1 MLPSSA
7 VLVILTAM
15 VCGALAA
22 ALTGW
27 IRSVADSDSRW
38 LRSGLHVGLAAAG
51 GAGAAGLA
59 GSRLAANGIVETLP
73 ELVAFAAL
81 AVACGLLVPIDL
93 AVHRLPDVVVV
104 PLYPV
109 LLATLGVAAM
119 ASGDWGA
126 LGRAAAAALA
136 LLALYFTLAFINP
149 SGLGLGDVKLAG
161 VLGLFLGWL
170 GWYYVLFGTLAAF
183 AINAV
188 VALVL
193 LASRRANRRTGIAF
207 GPAMIAGA
215 AVAAWLSVAG

>member
-1 MLPSSA
+1 MLPSVTA
-7 VLVILTAM
+7 TVILTAV

-27 IRSVADSDSRW
+27 IRSIADSDSRW
-38 LRSGLHVGLAAAG
+38 LRSGLHVALAAAG

-59 GSRLAANGIVETLP
+59 GTVP

-81 AVACGLLVPIDL
+81 AVACALLVAIDL

-104 PLYPV
+104 PMYPV
-109 LLATLGVAAM
+109 LLATLGVASAVT
-119 ASGDWGA
+119 GDWGA

-136 LLALYFTLAFINP
+136 LLAFYFTLAFINP

-170 GWYYVLFGTLAAF
+170 GWYYVLVGTLAAF
-183 AINAV
+183 ALNAV

-193 LASRRANRRTGIAF
+193 LLSRRADRHTGIAF

-215 AVAAWLSVAG
+215 AAAAWLSVGG

>member
-1 MLPSSA
+1 MLPSNTVT
-7 VLVILTAM
+7 VLLTAV

-27 IRSVADSDSRW
+27 IRSIADSDSRW

-59 GSRLAANGIVETLP
+59 GNLP
-73 ELVAFAAL
+73 ELIAFAAL

-104 PLYPV
+104 PMYPV
-109 LLATLGVAAM
+109 LLATLGVASAVT
-119 ASGDWGA
+119 GDWGA

-136 LLALYFTLAFINP
+136 LLAFYFTLAFINP

-170 GWYYVLFGTLAAF
+170 GWYYVLVGTLAAF
-183 AINAV
+183 ALNAV

-193 LASRRANRRTGIAF
+193 LLSRRADRHTGIAF

-215 AVAAWLSVAG
+215 AAAAWLSVGG

>member
-1 MLPSSA
+1 MLPSTAATMTAIITAA
-7 VLVILTAM
+7 VCA
-15 VCGALAA
+15 ALAG

-59 GSRLAANGIVETLP
+59 GTGSVETLP

-81 AVACGLLVPIDL
+81 AVACAVLVPIDL
-93 AVHRLPDVVVV
+93 AVHRLPDVIVV

-109 LLATLGVAAM
+109 LLAALGAAAM
-119 ASGDWGA
+119 VTGDWGA

-170 GWYYVLFGTLAAF
+170 GWYYVLVGTLAAF

-193 LASRRANRRTGIAF
+193 LAIRRANRHTGIAF

-215 AVAAWLSVAG
+215 AVTAWLSVAG

>member
-1 MLPSSA
+1 MA
-7 VLVILTAM
+7 VTLTPVTVILTAV

-27 IRSVADSDSRW
+27 IRSIADSDSRW
-38 LRSGLHVGLAAAG
+38 LRSRIHVALAAAG
-51 GAGAAGLA
+51 GAGAAVLA
-59 GSRLAANGIVETLP
+59 GTVP

-104 PLYPV
+104 PMYPI
-109 LLATLGVAAM
+109 LLATLGVASAVT
-119 ASGDWGA
+119 GDWGA

-170 GWYYVLFGTLAAF
+170 GWQYVLIGTLAAF
-183 AINAV
+183 ALNAV

-193 LASRRANRRTGIAF
+193 LAARRANRHTGIAF
-207 GPAMIAGA
+207 GPAMISGA
-215 AVAAWLSVAG
+215 AVAAWLSVGG

>member
-1 MLPSSA
+1 MLTSSA
-7 VLVILTAM
+7 VLVILTAI
-15 VCGALAA
+15 VCGAVAA

-27 IRSVADSDSRW
+27 IRSIADSDSRW
-38 LRSGLHVGLAAAG
+38 LRSGLPVGLAAAG

-59 GSRLAANGIVETLP
+59 GTVP

-119 ASGDWGA
+119 VTGDWGA

-170 GWYYVLFGTLAAF
+170 GWYYVLVGTLAAF

-193 LASRRANRRTGIAF
+193 LASRRANRHTGIAF

-215 AVAAWLSVAG
+215 AVAAWLSVGD

>member
-1 MLPSSA
+1 M
-7 VLVILTAM
+7 LVILTA
-15 VCGALAA
+15 VACGALAA

-27 IRSVADSDSRW
+27 IRSIADSDSRW

-59 GSRLAANGIVETLP
+59 GTGSVDAGSVETLP

-81 AVACGLLVPIDL
+81 AVACGLLVAIDL
-93 AVHRLPDVVVV
+93 AVHRLPDLVVV
-104 PLYPV
+104 PMYPV
-109 LLATLGVAAM
+109 LFAALAVASAVT
-119 ASGDWGA
+119 GDWGA

-161 VLGLFLGWL
+161 VLGIFLGWL
-170 GWYYVLFGTLAAF
+170 GWYYVLVGTLAAF

-193 LASRRANRRTGIAF
+193 LAARRANRHTGIAF

-215 AVAAWLSVAG
+215 TVAAWLSVGS

>member
-1 MLPSSA
+1 MA
-7 VLVILTAM
+7 VTLTPVTVLLTAV

-27 IRSVADSDSRW
+27 IRSIADSDSRW

-59 GSRLAANGIVETLP
+59 GTVP

-81 AVACGLLVPIDL
+81 AVACGVLVAIDL

-104 PLYPV
+104 PMYPV
-109 LLATLGVAAM
+109 LLATLGVASAVT
-119 ASGDWGA
+119 GDWGA

-136 LLALYFTLAFINP
+136 LLAFYFTLAFINP

-170 GWYYVLFGTLAAF
+170 GWQYVLIGTLAAF
-183 AINAV
+183 ALNAV

-193 LASRRANRRTGIAF
+193 LLSRRADRHTGIAF

-215 AVAAWLSVAG
+215 AVAAWLSVGG

>member
-1 MLPSSA
+1 M
-7 VLVILTAM
+7 ILTAV

-27 IRSVADSDSRW
+27 IRTIADSDSRW

-51 GAGAAGLA
+51 GAGAAALA
-59 GSRLAANGIVETLP
+59 DTGSVGTVP
-73 ELVAFAAL
+73 ELIAFAAL

-93 AVHRLPDVVVV
+93 AVHRLPDLVVV
-104 PLYPV
+104 PMYPI
-109 LLATLGVAAM
+109 LFAALAG
-119 ASGDWGA
+119 ASAVTGDWGA
-126 LGRAAAAALA
+126 LGRAAAAALT

-161 VLGLFLGWL
+161 VLGVFLGWL
-170 GWYYVLFGTLAAF
+170 GWYYVLVGTLAAF

-188 VALVL
+188 VALLL
-193 LASRRANRRTGIAF
+193 LAARRANRRTGIAF

-215 AVAAWLSVAG
+215 AAAAWLSTAG

>member
-1 MLPSSA
+1 MLPSTA
-7 VLVILTAM
+7 ATMTAILTAV

-27 IRSVADSDSRW
+27 IRSIADSDSRW

-59 GSRLAANGIVETLP
+59 GTVP

-81 AVACGLLVPIDL
+81 AVACGVLVAIDL

-104 PLYPV
+104 PMYPV
-109 LLATLGVAAM
+109 LLATLGVASAVT
-119 ASGDWGA
+119 GDWGA

-170 GWYYVLFGTLAAF
+170 GWYYVLVGTLAAF

-193 LASRRANRRTGIAF
+193 LASRRANRHTGIAF

>member
-1 MLPSSA
+1 MT
-7 VLVILTAM
+7 VILTAV

-27 IRSVADSDSRW
+27 IRTIADSDSRW

-59 GSRLAANGIVETLP
+59 GTGSVGAGSVGAVP

-93 AVHRLPDVVVV
+93 AVHRLPDLVVV
-104 PLYPV
+104 PMYPV
-109 LLATLGVAAM
+109 LFAALAG
-119 ASGDWGA
+119 ASAVTGDWGA

-170 GWYYVLFGTLAAF
+170 GWYYVLVGTLAAF

-193 LASRRANRRTGIAF
+193 LAARRANRHTGIAF

-215 AVAAWLSVAG
+215 AVAAWLSTAG

>member
-1 MLPSSA
+1 M
-7 VLVILTAM
+7 ILTAV

-27 IRSVADSDSRW
+27 IRSIADSDSRW

-51 GAGAAGLA
+51 GAGAAALA
-59 GSRLAANGIVETLP
+59 GTLP

-81 AVACGLLVPIDL
+81 AVACGLLVSIDL
-93 AVHRLPDVVVV
+93 AVHRLPDLVVV
-104 PLYPV
+104 PMYPV
-109 LLATLGVAAM
+109 LFAALAVASGVT
-119 ASGDWGA
+119 GDWGA

-136 LLALYFTLAFINP
+136 LLAFYFTLAFINP

-161 VLGLFLGWL
+161 VLGIFLGWL
-170 GWYYVLFGTLAAF
+170 GWYYVLVGTLAAF

-193 LASRRANRRTGIAF
+193 LLSRRANRHTGIAF

-215 AVAAWLSVAG
+215 AVAAWLSVGG

>member
-1 MLPSSA
+1 MLPSNT
-7 VLVILTAM
+7 VTVILTAV

-22 ALTGW
+22 ALTGR
-27 IRSVADSDSRW
+27 IRSIADSDSRW

-51 GAGAAGLA
+51 GAGAGGLA
-59 GSRLAANGIVETLP
+59 GNLP
-73 ELVAFAAL
+73 ELIAFAAL

-104 PLYPV
+104 PMYPV
-109 LLATLGVAAM
+109 LLATLGVASAVT
-119 ASGDWGA
+119 GDWGA

-136 LLALYFTLAFINP
+136 LLAFYFTLAFINP

-170 GWYYVLFGTLAAF
+170 GWQYVLIGTLAAF
-183 AINAV
+183 ALNAV

-193 LASRRANRRTGIAF
+193 LLSRRADRHTGIAF

-215 AVAAWLSVAG
+215 AVAAWLSVGG

>member
-1 MLPSSA
+1 MA
-7 VLVILTAM
+7 VTLTPVTVLLTAV

-22 ALTGW
+22 ALTGR
-27 IRSVADSDSRW
+27 IRSIADSDSRW

-59 GSRLAANGIVETLP
+59 GTRSVGTLP
-73 ELVAFAAL
+73 ELIAFAAL

-104 PLYPV
+104 PMYPV
-109 LLATLGVAAM
+109 LLATLGVTSAVT
-119 ASGDWGA
+119 GDWGA
-126 LGRAAAAALA
+126 LGRSAAAALA
-136 LLALYFTLAFINP
+136 LLAFYFTLAFINP

-170 GWYYVLFGTLAAF
+170 GWQYVLIGTLVAF
-183 AINAV
+183 ALNAV

-193 LASRRANRRTGIAF
+193 LLSRRADRHTGIAF

-215 AVAAWLSVAG
+215 AVAAWLSVGG